1 MNEKDL
7 VMNISI
13 RTAKPEES
21 PLVAFLVN
29 SLFNEIMKRT
39 GGQHFSV
46 TVEETTELCRT
57 LMEQGKYAV
66 YLAFD
71 PVTDTAVGC
80 MTLCEAH
87 SLYARGTFG
96 IIQEL
101 YVSPDYRSCN
111 VGAALLERA
120 AEHAGKLGWKRLEL
134 CTPPLPE
141 FARALSFYEKHGFE
155 VTGGRKMKVV
165 LPSA

>member
-1 MNEKDL
+1 MKKDL

-13 RTAKPEES
+13 KTATAADAPV
-21 PLVAFLVN
+21 VAFLVN
-29 SLFNEIMKRT
+29 SLLSEIMERT

-46 TVEETTELCRT
+46 TDEETTELCRS
-57 LMEQGKYAV
+57 LMEEGKYAA
-66 YLAFD
+66 YLALD
-71 PVTDTAVGC
+71 TATDTAVGC

-87 SLYARGTFG
+87 ALYARGTFG

-101 YVSPDYRSCN
+101 YISPDYRSRN
-111 VGAALLERA
+111 VGAELLARA
-120 AEHAGKLGWKRLEL
+120 VEHAETLGWKRLEL

-155 VTGGRKMKVV
+155 VTGGRKMKFV
-165 LPSA
+165 LPSS

>member
-1 MNEKDL
+1 MNEKDM

-13 RTAKPEES
+13 RAATPAEA
-21 PLVAFLVN
+21 PLAAFLVN
-29 SLFNEIMKRT
+29 SLLSEIMERT

-46 TVEETTELCRT
+46 TVEETAELCRR
-57 LMEQGKYAV
+57 LMEQGRYAA

-71 PVTDTAVGC
+71 AATDTAVGC

-87 SLYARGTFG
+87 SLYAQGSFG

-101 YVSPDYRSCN
+101 YISPDYRSRN
-111 VGAALLERA
+111 VGAELLERA
-120 AEHAGKLGWKRLEL
+120 VEHARTLGWKRLEL